1 MHVVQDS
8 LRRFSTSKGTNMN
21 AFKIPGYLIGRLTRI
36 TQREDGAS
44 TIELAIIFPVLM
56 ILFVGTAELGR
67 MFYYYTT
74 LAKATNV
81 GARYLSTSRNAV
93 NGTATEKTNAKNEA
107 RNLVVCG
114 IKSISSTACNGQ
126 TPVVPGLTTANVLI
140 CDNFSGTPCSPALA
154 GGSIK
159 YFKVEITGYTYSA
172 GVFNLASKT
181 GMTSSTFYF
190 PLQPGTEARWMQ

>member
-1 MHVVQDS
+1 
-8 LRRFSTSKGTNMN
+8 MN
-21 AFKIPGYLIGRLTRI
+21 ALKIPGYLADRLTRI
-36 TQREDGAS
+36 TQREDGSS
-44 TIELAIIFPVLM
+44 TIELAIIFPILV

-67 MFYYYTT
+67 LFYTYNT
-74 LAKATNV
+74 LAKATYV

-93 NGTATEKTNAKNEA
+93 NGTATEKTNAQNEA
-107 RNLVVCG
+107 KNLVVCG
-114 IKSISSTACNGQ
+114 IKSTSATACNGQ
-126 TPVVPGLTTANVLI
+126 TPVVPGLTVSNVSI
-140 CDNFSGTPCSPALA
+140 CDNFSTPCSPALA

-181 GMTSSTFYF
+181 GFAQSTFYF